1 MTAHANHV
9 PPGRPLTVRLATW
22 SARHRWPVVALWFAF
37 TIGLFATS
45 LAMGGT
51 RTLSQMG
58 GGPARTESAQAEQIF
73 ASAGTGTPSEA
84 FYVVVR
90 SGTLTASDPRYRAA
104 VADIVTRL
112 NGATDASGAPALTG
126 LTDPYAAPPEAG
138 MVSADATSVRL
149 AGQLIGDSAAIT
161 AKAAALRPIVS
172 QVQAAYPA
180 FEIHALDNTLINEDL
195 NKLVGDDLDGSLKL
209 TLPITFLI
217 LLVAFGAAVA
227 GVVPLILA
235 LSALLGGF
243 GILGIYSQLV
253 APVAMSTS
261 QLVVLIGLA
270 VGVDYSLFMITRFRS
285 ERRAGRD
292 KHAAIETASGT
303 AGRAVFFSGL
313 AVAVALAGLF
323 LVRVDILDSMA
334 VGMIGVVLV
343 AVIGSLTFLPATL
356 SILGDRV
363 NLGRLPILG
372 RERGEGTGL
381 WARIVS
387 VVVAR
392 PVILGAA
399 AVGALLVVAS
409 PLGHLRMGATDITSF
424 PPTVDGVAAIKL
436 LDAEW
441 PQGTTLH
448 LDVVVT
454 HANEPATQT
463 AIASLERA
471 GLADGGVGGPVT
483 VTPSADASV
492 ARVSFVMGGDQN
504 DPANQATVDR
514 FRSTIVPTA
523 FASVPGI
530 RAYVSGD
537 AAWVVDGNRIFT
549 SGTPLVLAFV
559 LGLSFLLLLVAF
571 RSIVIPATAISLN
584 LLSTGAAYGIMTLV
598 FQDGWFAKAIG
609 ITPGPVIE
617 SFVPLF
623 VFTIVYGLSMDYHFF
638 ILTRIKEGR
647 DRGLDS
653 RTAVANGIAATAG
666 TITSAAAIMVVV
678 FAVFVTMKFAM
689 IQQLGLGL
697 AVAVFVDAT
706 VIRSILLP
714 AVMRLLGD
722 WNWYLP
728 RFLEWLPRV
737 TVEAAPD
744 VAEAGAGFAAGRPA
758 AIGDALARDDAS
770 DEAAA

>member
-1 MTAHANHV
+1 MAAQTRTGV
-9 PPGRPLTVRLATW
+9 GRPLTVRAATW
-22 SARHRWPVVALWFAF
+22 SARHRWPVVAAWFVF

-51 RTLSQMG
+51 KTLSQMG
-58 GGPARTESAQAEQIF
+58 GGPARTESALADQTF
-73 ASAGTGTPSEA
+73 ASAGTGTPHED
-84 FYVVVR
+84 FYLVIR
-90 SGTLTASDPRYRAA
+90 GTSMQATDPAYRAA
-104 VADIVTRL
+104 VADIRARLAATVTPD
-112 NGATDASGAPALTG
+112 GQPALTD
-126 LTDPYAAPPEAG
+126 LVDPYTVPASAG
-138 MVSADATSVRL
+138 MISADGTSLRL
-149 AGQLIGDSAAIT
+149 VGQITGDSEAVT
-161 AKAAALRPIVS
+161 AKAAALRPVIAQIETS
-172 QVQAAYPA
+172 NPGL
-180 FEIHALDNTLINEDL
+180 EIHALDNTLINEDL
-195 NKLVGDDLDGSLKL
+195 NKLVSDDLDGSLKL

-217 LLVAFGAAVA
+217 LLVAFGAIVA
-227 GVVPLILA
+227 GVVPLVLA
-235 LSALLGGF
+235 LTALLGGF
-243 GILGIYSQLV
+243 GILGIYSRLV
-253 APVAMSTS
+253 APVAMSSS

-270 VGVDYSLFMITRFRS
+270 VGVDYSLFLITRFRS
-285 ERRAGRD
+285 ERRNGRE
-292 KHAAIETASGT
+292 KLAAIETASGT

-334 VGMIGVVLV
+334 VGMIGVVIV

-372 RERGEGTGL
+372 RERRDGSGI
-381 WARIVS
+381 WARIVG
-387 VVVAR
+387 VVVGR
-392 PVILGAA
+392 PAMLGAA
-399 AVGALLVVAS
+399 AIGALLLLAS

-424 PPTVDGVAAIKL
+424 PPDVDGVAAVRL
-436 LDAEW
+436 LNAEW
-441 PQGTTLH
+441 PQGTTLR
-448 LDVVVT
+448 LAVVVT
-454 HANEPATQT
+454 DADKPATQA
-463 AIASLERA
+463 AIASLETA
-471 GLADGGVGGPVT
+471 GLRDGGVSGPAT
-483 VTPSADASV
+483 VDPSADGTV
-492 ARVSFVMGGDQN
+492 ARVSFLMGGDQN
-504 DPANQATVDR
+504 DPANHATVER
-514 FRSTIVPTA
+514 FRNSVVPAA
-523 FASVPGI
+523 FGGLPNVH
-530 RAYVSGD
+530 AYVTGD
-537 AAWVVDGNRIFT
+537 AAYVLDGNRIFT
-549 SGTPLVLAFV
+549 NGTPLVLAFV

-571 RSIVIPATAISLN
+571 RSIVIPATAIVLN

-598 FQDGWFAKAIG
+598 FQDGWFARTLG

-653 RTAVANGIAATAG
+653 RTAVANGIAVTAG

-678 FAVFVTMKFAM
+678 FSVFVTMKFTM

-728 RFLEWLPRV
+728 SFLGWLPRV
-737 TVEAAPD
+737 TVEA
-744 VAEAGAGFAAGRPA
+744 EADGPTDEPSDREQPVTTPGWTGADLTGE
-758 AIGDALARDDAS
+758 
-770 DEAAA
+770 EAA

>member
-1 MTAHANHV
+1 MAM
-9 PPGRPLTVRLATW
+9 W
-22 SARHRWPVVALWFAF
+22 SARHRWPVVAAWFVF
-37 TIGLFATS
+37 TFGLLATS
-45 LAMGGT
+45 MAMGGI
-51 RTLSQMG
+51 RTLSEMG
-58 GGPARTESAQAEQIF
+58 GGTSRTESSLADHTF
-73 ASAGTGTPSEA
+73 ASAGTQKPYEDFYLVIRSASQKATDPS
-84 FYVVVR
+84 
-90 SGTLTASDPRYRAA
+90 YRAT
-104 VADIVTRL
+104 VASVVARL
-112 NGATDASGAPALTG
+112 AATTDATGQPALTG
-126 LTDPYAAPPEAG
+126 LVDPYAAPPSAG
-138 MVSADATSVRL
+138 MVSADGTSVRL
-149 AGQLIGDSAAIT
+149 GGQIIGDTATVAARAT
-161 AKAAALRPIVS
+161 ALRPVITQIETS
-172 QVQAAYPA
+172 NPA
-180 FEIHALDNTLINEDL
+180 FEIHALNNFLINEDL
-195 NKLVGDDLDGSLKL
+195 NKLVSDGLDGSLKL
-209 TLPITFLI
+209 TLPVTFLI

-227 GVVPLILA
+227 AAVPLVLA
-235 LSALLGGF
+235 LTALLGGF

-253 APVAMSTS
+253 SPVAMSSS

-285 ERRAGRD
+285 ERRAGGD
-292 KHAAIETASGT
+292 KLVAIETASGT

-323 LVRVDILDSMA
+323 LVRVPILDSMA

-356 SILGDRV
+356 AILGDRV
-363 NLGRLPILG
+363 NRGRVPILG
-372 RERGEGTGL
+372 RERGEGAGI
-381 WARIVS
+381 WARIVA

-392 PVILGAA
+392 PAILGAA
-399 AVGALLVVAS
+399 AVGVLLLVAS

-424 PPTVDGVAAIKL
+424 PESVDGVAGL
-436 LDAEW
+436 SVLNAEW
-441 PQGTTLH
+441 PQGTTLR
-448 LDVVVT
+448 LAVVVT
-454 HANEPATQT
+454 DANAPATQA
-463 AIASLERA
+463 AIASLQAA
-471 GLADGGVGGPVT
+471 GLADGGVSGPVT
-483 VTPSADASV
+483 VEPSADGTV
-492 ARVSFVMGGDQN
+492 ARVSFLMAGDQN
-504 DPANQATVDR
+504 DPTNQATVGR
-514 FRSTIVPTA
+514 FRSGVVPA
-523 FASVPGI
+523 VFGGLPGVH
-530 RAYVSGD
+530 AYVTGD
-537 AAWVVDGNRIFT
+537 AAYVVDGNRIFT
-549 SGTPLVLAFV
+549 DGTPLVLAFV

-571 RSIVIPATAISLN
+571 RSIVIPATAIMLN

-598 FQDGWFAKAIG
+598 FQDGWFARTIG

-678 FAVFVTMKFAM
+678 FSVFVTMKFAM

-706 VIRSILLP
+706 IIRSILLP

-728 RFLEWLPRV
+728 SFLEWLPRV
-737 TVEAAPD
+737 TVEAAP
-744 VAEAGAGFAAGRPA
+744 GAAAMARPTDLDRPA
-758 AIGDALARDDAS
+758 DARFGPEPGLD